1 MGRDMPVGNG
11 RSQQTHHKLD
21 LGQDPIYY
29 VYPRSLTSKG
39 NYQGTSGVRIWISV
53 QTLSLTVL
61 GYLGTPS
68 SPVQ

>member
-1 MGRDMPVGNG
+1 MGQEMPVGNG
-11 RSQQTHHKLD
+11 RSRQTHHKLD

-29 VYPRSLTSKG
+29 VDPYSLTSKG
-39 NYQGTSGVRIWISV
+39 NYQDTSGVRIRISV

-61 GYLGTPS
+61 GYLGIPS